1 MSTGTRSQLSIL
13 SRSWGILPAVFL
25 LLAVLVL
32 PTVRLLGSSFTDASG
47 AVSLEHYAR
56 LFSTT
61 LYLNVLANTF
71 TMSFWTTVVC
81 LLAGYPV
88 AYFLATSKAGL
99 RQILIIGVLVPFWTS
114 VLIRSFAWIII
125 LGRRGVL
132 NQGLEAM
139 GLNGIDIIYSFW
151 SVLIGL
157 TQAMLPMAILTM
169 LAVMQQIDRNLQ
181 NAAATLGARGSH
193 VFWRVYFP
201 LSLPGVS
208 AAGLL
213 VFVSSLGFFIT
224 PVLLGSPKET
234 MIAQLIVV
242 QIDEMLNWGFAGA
255 IAVLL
260 LGASLVVFYLFDLI
274 VGIGSLAGERRE
286 LPPRAGWFWTGVG
299 KSGQKLTAAAS
310 WACAFV
316 AEALERIGLLKADL
330 APTQTSRG
338 TKFFAMAV
346 IFLIAAPTLV
356 LVPISFSGG
365 ASFDWPPRGFSLQ
378 WYESLFDS
386 PLWKEAILRSVWVG
400 LWTALLTTV
409 IGTPAAFALSRQ
421 HIPGKKLVL
430 AALLIP
436 MVMPHII
443 VALALF
449 YVFSQIGLVG
459 TSLGLVLG
467 HSIFALP
474 YAVVTM
480 MAVLRNYDQRLDHA
494 AWTLGASPIKTFY
507 RVTLPIVKAGV
518 VTAFLFSFV
527 KSFDELTVALFIS
540 GGITT
545 TLPKQMWSESLL
557 NISPVLAAASTLVL
571 AGVSILILGA
581 SLFGRRKSATN

>member
-1 MSTGTRSQLSIL
+1 MSGNSPSRSSTFV
-13 SRSWGILPAVFL
+13 RSWGIWPAIL
-25 LLAVLVL
+25 LLLLVLVI
-32 PTVRLLGSSFTDASG
+32 PTTRLLGSSFVDSSG
-47 AVSLEHYAR
+47 AFSWEHYTR

-71 TMSFWTTVVC
+71 TISFWTTLVC

-88 AYFLATSKAGL
+88 AYHLATTNAGL

-132 NQGLEAM
+132 NQTLEAL
-139 GLNGIDIIYSFW
+139 GLNGVDMIYGFW

-169 LAVMQQIDRNLQ
+169 LAVMQQIDRNFQ
-181 NAAATLGARGSH
+181 NAAATLGARGAH
-193 VFWRVYFP
+193 VFWRIYFP

-213 VFVSSLGFFIT
+213 VFVSSLGFFVT
-224 PVLLGSPKET
+224 PVLLGSPRET

-260 LGASLVVFYLFDLI
+260 LVASLIVFYLFDLV

-286 LPPRAGWFWTGVG
+286 RPAREGRFWSSIGNAGGRVLAVVSWGCAYVGELFERGGLVRANQ
-299 KSGQKLTAAAS
+299 SPTATS
-310 WACAFV
+310 FGTRFT
-316 AEALERIGLLKADL
+316 AL
-330 APTQTSRG
+330 
-338 TKFFAMAV
+338 AV
-346 IFLIAAPTLV
+346 IFLIAAPTFV
-356 LVPISFSGG
+356 LVPISFSGD
-365 ASFDWPPRGFSLQ
+365 ASFDWPPKGFSFQ
-378 WYESLFDS
+378 WYEALFES

-400 LWTALLTTV
+400 LWTALLATL

-421 HIPGKKLVL
+421 QIPGKKIVL
-430 AALLIP
+430 AGLLIP

-494 AWTLGASPIKTFY
+494 AWTLGASPLRTFF
-507 RVTLPIVKAGV
+507 RITLPIVKAGV
-518 VTAFLFSFV
+518 ITAFLFSFV

-557 NISPVLAAASTLVL
+557 NISPVLAAASSLVL
-571 AGVSILILGA
+571 AVVSVLILGA
-581 SLFGRRKSATN
+581 AFFSGRRSATN